1 MWRRDISLPTII
13 AAGFAA
19 TVGQILLL
27 RELLVLFY
35 GNEMSTALV
44 LAGWLLWTA
53 LGSAL
58 SARLLA
64 GTPPGDATLAALVAH
79 AGSD

>member
-1 MWRRDISLPTII
+1 LSIT

-19 TVGQILLL
+19 TIAQVLLL

-35 GNEMSTALV
+35 GNEMSTALA

-53 LGSAL
+53 LGSAFA
-58 SARLLA
+58 ARA
-64 GTPPGDATLAALVAH
+64 SRRIPARESTLAEVAQKK
-79 AGSD
+79 G